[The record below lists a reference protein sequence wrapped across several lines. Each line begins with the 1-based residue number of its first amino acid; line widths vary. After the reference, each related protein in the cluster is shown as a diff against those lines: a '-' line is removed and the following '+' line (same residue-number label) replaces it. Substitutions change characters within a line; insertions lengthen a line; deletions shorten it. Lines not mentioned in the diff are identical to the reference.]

1 MPSTEDR
8 INARERVRAGN
19 RDYSNPFVHLRK
31 IVVDETKALAK
42 IGLVV
47 GIFGSA
53 KDREEMKAR
62 ASVLKMVME
71 RFPEIDWGDPVSAQP
86 TGSIPTIPFPQPSR
100 SDPAMQTGDIA
111 TVLPPIG
118 FKESCDCPACSEYR
132 TFRDRTIS

>member
-8 INARERVRAGN
+8 INERERVRAGN
-19 RDYSNPFVHLRK
+19 RDYSNPFVHLRE

-71 RFPEIDWGDPVSAQP
+71 RFPEIDWGGPVNAQP
-86 TGSIPTIPFPQPSR
+86 SPLDPTTQTGPIPTG
-100 SDPAMQTGDIA
+100 DLAM
-111 TVLPPIG
+111 VPPPIG

-132 TFRDRTIS
+132 TFRDRTVN